1 MKNTLSFNDFQDQL
15 AEYRD
20 RSDYSLD
27 DFTYEELAKIFDF
40 MEYDYTELKQIDEIE
55 FNPKEIFHMWNRYEN
70 IADFISDD
78 TSHNKEDCVVCS
90 DTEAVRDDANFISLH
105 LEEANQHVYVF
116 TIRDITNNNK
126 SYLVANLSD
135 F

>member
-90 DTEAVRDDANFISLH
+90 DTEAVRDDANFIS
-105 LEEANQHVYVF
+105 
-116 TIRDITNNNK
+116 
-126 SYLVANLSD
+126 
-135 F
+135 